1 MLGLSGTWYCDSGE
15 SRFGLEGSST
25 CVVCMFMLR
34 LGKESEKKSIVGVV
48 LILGV
53 DVRDIEGS
61 VCLGLFL

>member
-1 MLGLSGTWYCDSGE
+1 M
-15 SRFGLEGSST
+15 EGSST
-25 CVVCMFMLR
+25 GVVCMFMLG